1 MVGARYKEGKPPP
14 RDTDRRLVRRLRGA
28 PHTQPDVEAR
38 PMVEPARRVRPRPG
52 RTCVA
57 TGVIAYAIR
66 GAVKRPRRGDLEILR
81 GQGWQPSP
89 NGGPR
94 DTDTCALQST
104 ASTHRYLVTT
114 SSYLP
119 ATFSIAEK
127 EASQRND

>member
-1 MVGARYKEGKPPP
+1 MVGS
-14 RDTDRRLVRRLRGA
+14 
-28 PHTQPDVEAR
+28 
-38 PMVEPARRVRPRPG
+38 ARRVRPRPG
-52 RTCVA
+52 RKCAA
-57 TGVIAYAIR
+57 TRVLSECNPWRNQA
-66 GAVKRPRRGDLEILR
+66 PRRGDLEILR

-119 ATFSIAEK
+119 AAFSIAEK
-127 EASQRND
+127 ELSLLGNVFFVS